1 MRARTSTPRGRRP
14 GSAAA
19 VPAAIALACLSIG
32 AGIASADGGGISPGQ
47 PPELSDA
54 VCIET
59 CGGMHEA
66 TTDSKVQLTG
76 KHLSGVNK
84 VLFKAKDGGKLKVKP
99 SSIGSHSVTADVP
112 PGATSGKP
120 KVTDPYD
127 NKATS
132 PTSIKIVAPGDIP
145 DAGAFKLKELTA
157 KPRTAYYDGKKKP
170 KVHYL
175 FTNTEAVDVRIDVI
189 DRNTDEVVDS
199 ITKGTQ
205 EPNIEHS
212 AGWNGKVAGS
222 KRSASSGDYKFR
234 VGPVSGKLAS
244 SRTAGFQFR
253 PYKFPVRGAHTY
265 GDGVGAPRA
274 GHVHEGQD
282 VLASCGTPLQAAR
295 GGHVQYQG
303 SQSAAGNYI
312 VIDGKG
318 TGHDYVYMHLK
329 KPSPLKEGDKVKTG
343 EKLGVVGE
351 TGDATACH
359 LHFEEWSAPGWYE
372 GGHYMKAVT
381 RHLKKWD
388 SWS

>member
-112 PGATSGKP
+112 SGATSGKP

-132 PTSIKIVAPGDIP
+132 PTSIK
-145 DAGAFKLKELTA
+145 
-157 KPRTAYYDGKKKP
+157 
-170 KVHYL
+170 
-175 FTNTEAVDVRIDVI
+175 
-189 DRNTDEVVDS
+189 S
-199 ITKGTQ
+199 
-205 EPNIEHS
+205 HS
-212 AGWNGKVAGS
+212 RG
-222 KRSASSGDYKFR
+222 
-234 VGPVSGKLAS
+234 VSLLG
-244 SRTAGFQFR
+244 R
-253 PYKFPVRGAHTY
+253 P
-265 GDGVGAPRA
+265 
-274 GHVHEGQD
+274 
-282 VLASCGTPLQAAR
+282 SCGLPER
-295 GGHVQYQG
+295 PH
-303 SQSAAGNYI
+303 
-312 VIDGKG
+312 
-318 TGHDYVYMHLK
+318 TGRL
-329 KPSPLKEGDKVKTG
+329 
-343 EKLGVVGE
+343 
-351 TGDATACH
+351 
-359 LHFEEWSAPGWYE
+359 
-372 GGHYMKAVT
+372 
-381 RHLKKWD
+381 
-388 SWS
+388 